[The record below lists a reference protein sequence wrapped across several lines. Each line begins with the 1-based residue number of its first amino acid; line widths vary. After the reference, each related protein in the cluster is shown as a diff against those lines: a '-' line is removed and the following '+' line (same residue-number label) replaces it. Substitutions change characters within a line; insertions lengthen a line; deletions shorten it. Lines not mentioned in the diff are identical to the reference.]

1 MTPDK
6 GFSGCTKDG
15 PQGQRGKGV
24 FSKGVLPAVF
34 FRSGFRWVCGGHS
47 SACHLLWFNPVAA
60 QHHTVVGSLHLPVG

>member
-1 MTPDK
+1 MTPEK

-47 SACHLLWFNPVAA
+47 SACHLLRFNPASA